1 MSATNALNFIGKL
14 DRREETLIMGA
25 QQRQAFLQKL
35 MGNRDPRLVKRF
47 YGSKR
52 VRDVYT
58 PPTRGVDGTYMVMP
72 KN

>member
-25 QQRQAFLQKL
+25 LQQRAFIDKL
-35 MGNRDPRLVKRF
+35 MGNRDPRLVGRL
-47 YGSKR
+47 YGSKP
-52 VRDVYT
+52 VRNVYV
-58 PPTRGVDGTYMVMP
+58 PPTHGVDGTAVVMS

>member
-1 MSATNALNFIGKL
+1 
-14 DRREETLIMGA
+14 MGA

-47 YGSKR
+47 YGSKP
-52 VRDVYT
+52 VRDVYV